1 MNFSDSKTT
10 DIHFQHL
17 YADVDPRITQ
27 SLQNFRETN
36 PLKQLVIEGVPW
48 EYLTVGEGE
57 NTVLFLH
64 GMAGAYDIW
73 WQQIEALRQRY
84 KVISVTYP
92 IVDSLEALLAGIH
105 SILDHHGVEH
115 YSVVGT
121 SLGGYLAQYL
131 IARQPERIRCAI
143 FANTYPPND
152 ILARRTRGAPI
163 LLRFA
168 PNALIRLGMDINT
181 RLSLYPASGR
191 SEILKAYLLEGARAM
206 RRDLFISRY
215 HCVIEYFDPR
225 PSDRPTP
232 SLLIIEAQNDPLISP
247 ELRRRLKQ
255 TYPMAQVHTFG
266 DVGHFS
272 YLNKPEAY
280 TEVLERF
287 LRTSA

>member
-1 MNFSDSKTT
+1 MNFPDSKTT

-92 IVDSLEALLAGIH
+92 IVDSLEAMLAGIH

-168 PNALIRLGMDINT
+168 PDALIRLGMDINT

-191 SEILKAYLLEGARAM
+191 SEILKAYLLEGAGAM
-206 RRDLFISRY
+206 RRDLFLSRY

-225 PSDRPTP
+225 PSSPP

>member
-1 MNFSDSKTT
+1 MNFPDSKTT
-10 DIHFQHL
+10 DKHFQHL

-27 SLQNFRETN
+27 SLQSFRETN

-57 NTVLFLH
+57 NTILFLH
-64 GMAGAYDIW
+64 GMASAYDIW

-92 IVDSLEALLAGIH
+92 IVDSLEAMLTGIH
-105 SILDHHGVEH
+105 SILDHCGVEH

-152 ILARRTRGAPI
+152 ILARRTRGAPV

-168 PNALIRLGMDINT
+168 PDALIRLGMDINT

-191 SEILKAYLLEGARAM
+191 SEILKAYLLEGAGAM
-206 RRDLFISRY
+206 RRDIFLSRY

-225 PSDRPTP
+225 PSDRPPP